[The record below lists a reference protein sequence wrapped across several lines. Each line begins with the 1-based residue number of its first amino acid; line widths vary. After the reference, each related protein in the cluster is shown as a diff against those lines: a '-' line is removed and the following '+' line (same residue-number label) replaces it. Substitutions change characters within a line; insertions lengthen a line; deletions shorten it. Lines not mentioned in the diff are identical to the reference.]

1 VSDTARGR
9 FFLRTELAWE
19 TPYWG
24 RMGWLSR
31 PATTGAQ
38 HLLFAEVEFAPG
50 GYHDFHYHPGQE
62 EVLYVLE
69 GHVEQWLDRERRVL
83 EAGDGIFIPSGVV
96 HGSFNVDDGRSRIIV
111 AFAPCIGEEG
121 YVPVEVGDQEPWRSL
136 RAAGRTSATRQT

>member
-1 VSDTARGR
+1 VSHPVPGR
-9 FFLRTELAWE
+9 FFPRAELSWE

-24 RMGWLSR
+24 RMGWMSR

-50 GYHDFHYHPGQE
+50 GCHDFHYHPEQE

-69 GHVEQWLDRERRVL
+69 GRVEQWLDRERRIL
-83 EAGDGIFIPSGVV
+83 TAGDGLFIAPGVV
-96 HGSFNVDDGRSRIIV
+96 HASFNVNDGLSRIIV

-121 YVPVEVGDQEPWRSL
+121 YVPVEVGDQEPWRNI
-136 RAAGRTSATRQT
+136 RQAGGER

>member
-1 VSDTARGR
+1 MSDNVRGR
-9 FFLRTELAWE
+9 FFPRAELAWE

-38 HLLFAEVEFAPG
+38 SLLFAEVEFAPG
-50 GYHDFHYHPGQE
+50 GCHDFHYHPGQE

-69 GHVEQWLDRERRVL
+69 GRVEQWLDQERRVL
-83 EAGDGIFIPSGVV
+83 EAGDGLFIAADVV
-96 HGSFNVDDGRSRIIV
+96 HATFNIEEGSSRIIV
-111 AFAPCIGEEG
+111 AFAPSVGEEG

-136 RAAGRTSATRQT
+136 RPGDGTA